1 MSHFTCAKCGGM
13 KYAANITRKP
23 GGLNMASA
31 CFNCDGAKAIADIQK
46 QELASL
52 KIHDDAMKKRS
63 QKQRA
68 KKNVKAAQKNP
79 PKNK

>member
-1 MSHFTCAKCGGM
+1 MSHFTCAKCGGL

-31 CFNCDGAKAIADIQK
+31 CVRCDGEKAIREIQRA
-46 QELASL
+46 ELASI

-63 QKQRA
+63 QRNRA
-68 KKNVKAAQKNP
+68 KKNFGD
-79 PKNK
+79 PKEPK